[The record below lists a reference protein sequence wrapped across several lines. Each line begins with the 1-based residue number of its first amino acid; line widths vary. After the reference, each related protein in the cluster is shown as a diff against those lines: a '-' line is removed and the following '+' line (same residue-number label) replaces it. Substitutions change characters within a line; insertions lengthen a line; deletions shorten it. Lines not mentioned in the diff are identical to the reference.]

1 MPVLQEIRARAR
13 QVAPQVLLA
22 CLAAYFGYHALQGD
36 RGVLAWLR
44 LEQELAQVQA
54 LDAELAA
61 EEARLTQH
69 IALMRPDHLDPDMLE
84 EQARLMLNY
93 GRADD
98 YLVILPEESD

>member
-13 QVAPQVLLA
+13 QIAPQVLLA

-44 LEQELAQVQA
+44 LEQELAQAQA
-54 LDAELAA
+54 LDADLAA
-61 EEARLTQH
+61 EERRLTQH

-84 EQARLMLNY
+84 ERARLLLNY

-98 YLVILPEESD
+98 YLILWPKKSD

>member
-22 CLAAYFGYHALQGD
+22 CLAAYFGYHAVQGD

-44 LEQELAQVQA
+44 LEQELAQARA
-54 LDAELAA
+54 LEGELAA
-61 EEARLTQH
+61 EQERLTRH
-69 IALMRPDHLDPDMLE
+69 VALMRPDHLDPDMLE
-84 EQARLMLNY
+84 EQARLLLNY

-98 YLVILPEESD
+98 YLIFWPENGD